1 MAAALTL
8 RQGDHR
14 AEYVEHPMEVAR
26 KALLAAADLEAGEWS
41 CACRGIA
48 ELLPD
53 RSAIMKGGDD
63 EIR

>member
-8 RQGDHR
+8 HHGDQQ
-14 AEYVEHPMEVAR
+14 ANYVEHPMEVAR

-41 CACRGIA
+41 FACRGIA

-53 RSAIMKGGDD
+53 RPAIMKG
-63 EIR
+63 ET